1 MRKRFRAGGFVIAVC
16 LSALFSVP
24 AAWANGFDE
33 ELVPLTGE
41 TLITSEAGAPGTSQV
56 DGTCNPLGTSTFTFT
71 VTGVAVGPFPG
82 TFVETGTFTLGPVGF
97 PIESFEAT
105 FTITSPA
112 GTVSGTKTLAGAT
125 SIGSGVCGAFAFG
138 GTEAEAVDLQTGVR
152 YSAQITT
159 PGGTATDSGDSVVNY
174 DETQLRGEAAQ
185 SNGFSFTEN
194 FTSTSFVP
202 GENDD
207 DDDDDQGEDDDD
219 QGEDDDDQGEDD
231 DDQGEDEN

>member
-1 MRKRFRAGGFVIAVC
+1 MRKRFRAGGLVVAVC

-24 AAWANGFDE
+24 AALAKPDE

-41 TLITSEAGAPGTSQV
+41 TLITSEAGDPGTSQV

-97 PIESFEAT
+97 PLESFEAT

-112 GTVSGTKTLAGAT
+112 GTVSGTKTLTGAT

-138 GTEAEAVDLQTGVR
+138 GTEAEAVDLQTAVR
-152 YSAQITT
+152 YTAQITT
-159 PGGTATDSGDSVVNY
+159 PGGTATDSGDSFVNY

-185 SNGFSFTEN
+185 GNGFSFTET

-202 GENDD
+202 SCEEDN
-207 DDDDDQGEDDDD
+207 DDQGDD
-219 QGEDDDDQGEDD
+219 QCGDD
-231 DDQGEDEN
+231 DDQGEDEG

>member
-1 MRKRFRAGGFVIAVC
+1 MRKRFRAGGFVVAVC

-24 AAWANGFDE
+24 AALANGSGE

-41 TLITSEAGAPGTSQV
+41 TLITSEAGDPGTSQV

-112 GTVSGTKTLAGAT
+112 GTVSGTKTLTGAT

-138 GTEAEAVDLQTGVR
+138 GTEAEAVDLQTAVR
-152 YSAQITT
+152 YTAQITT
-159 PGGTATDSGDSVVNY
+159 PGGTATDSGDSFANY

-185 SNGFSFTEN
+185 GNGFSFTET

-202 GENDD
+202 SCEEDN
-207 DDDDDQGEDDDD
+207 DDQGDD
-219 QGEDDDDQGEDD
+219 QCEDD
-231 DDQGEDEN
+231 DDQGEDEG

>member
-1 MRKRFRAGGFVIAVC
+1 MRKRFRAGGLFVAVC

-24 AAWANGFDE
+24 AALANGSDQ

-41 TLITSEAGAPGTSQV
+41 TLITSEAGGQGTSQV

-82 TFVETGTFTLGPVGF
+82 TFVETGTFTIGPVGF

-112 GTVSGTKTLAGAT
+112 GTVSGTKTLTGAT

-159 PGGTATDSGDSVVNY
+159 PGGTATDSGNSVVNY
-174 DETQLRGEAAQ
+174 DETQLRGEAAHG
-185 SNGFSFTEN
+185 NGFSFTES

-202 GENDD
+202 GD
-207 DDDDDQGEDDDD
+207 DDDDDQGEDEDD
-219 QGEDDDDQGEDD
+219 QGKGKD
-231 DDQGEDEN
+231 

>member
-1 MRKRFRAGGFVIAVC
+1 MRKRFRVGGFAVAVC

-24 AAWANGFDE
+24 AALANGSE
-33 ELVPLTGE
+33 ESVVPLTGE
-41 TLITSEAGAPGTSQV
+41 TLVTSEAGDPGTSQV
-56 DGTCNPLGTSTFTFT
+56 DGTCNPLGTSTFTYT

-82 TFVETGTFTLGPVGF
+82 TFVESGSFTLGPVGF

-105 FTITSPA
+105 FTITSAA
-112 GTVSGTKTLAGAT
+112 GTVTGTKTLTGAT

-152 YSAQITT
+152 YTAQITT
-159 PGGTATDSGDSVVNY
+159 PSGTATDSGDSVVSY

-185 SNGFSFTEN
+185 GNGFSFTES

-202 GENDD
+202 SCVEDN
-207 DDDDDQGEDDDD
+207 DDQGDD
-219 QGEDDDDQGEDD
+219 QCEDD
-231 DDQGEDEN
+231 DDQGEDEG